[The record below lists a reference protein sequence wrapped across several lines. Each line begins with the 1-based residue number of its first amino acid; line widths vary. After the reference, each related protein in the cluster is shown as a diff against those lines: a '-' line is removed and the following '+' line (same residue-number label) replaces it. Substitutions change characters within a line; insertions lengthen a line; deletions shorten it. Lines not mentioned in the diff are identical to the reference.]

1 MSGTSTVLQGR
12 LEHIPVKQVRENPAA
27 LREVDQGTEKWAE
40 FVSNIRAKGVLK
52 PILVHEK
59 DDPENPGH
67 KIYGLSD
74 GLHRLTAAK
83 AAGLET
89 IPANIVPLEEAEVL
103 ETQLMLNF
111 HVIQTKPIEFSKGIV
126 RMLGLNP
133 TMTMTDLCNKLN
145 VNTGWLN
152 QRLSLLKLKDE
163 YQALV
168 EENKLNLTNAYAL
181 AKLPLEEQPNFIDRA
196 MTEQP
201 DVFVQVANE
210 RAKAIK
216 DAKRKGNEA
225 TAETFIATP
234 HAKKVGELKEEFE
247 TGAIASAFKSK
258 GIISDTD
265 SFKMGLA
272 WALHMDPMSVETAR
286 LAWETKQ
293 KDKEA
298 KERKKLQ
305 ESADKKKKEA
315 EEILA
320 NLQATA
326 APAAAE

>member
-1 MSGTSTVLQGR
+1 MSGESTIVKGR
-12 LEHIPVKQVRENPAA
+12 LEHIPVNSVRENPAA
-27 LREVDQGTEKWAE
+27 LREVDQTSEKWAE
-40 FVSNIRAKGVLK
+40 FVSNIRSKGVLK

-59 DDPENPGH
+59 KDPETGET
-67 KIYGLSD
+67 IFGLSD

-83 AAGLET
+83 AAGLDT
-89 IPANIVPLEEAEVL
+89 IPANIVPLEDAEVL

-145 VNTGWLN
+145 VNSGWLT
-152 QRLSLLKLKDE
+152 QRLSLLKLKEE
-163 YQALV
+163 YQTLV

-181 AKLPLEEQPNFIDRA
+181 AKLPPEEQPNFIDRA
-196 MTEQP
+196 MTEKP

-210 RAKAIK
+210 RAKEIK
-216 DAKRKGNEA
+216 DAKRKGA
-225 TAETFIATP
+225 DAAAETFVAAP
-234 HAKKVGELKEEFE
+234 HGRKVGELKDELEQ
-247 TGAIASAFKSK
+247 GAIAAAFKSK
-258 GIISDTD
+258 GVISDTD
-265 SFKMGLA
+265 SFKMGVA
-272 WALHMDPMSVETAR
+272 WALHMDPISVETAR

-293 KDKEA
+293 KDKAE

-320 NLQATA
+320 NLAKTA
-326 APAAAE
+326 EQPAE